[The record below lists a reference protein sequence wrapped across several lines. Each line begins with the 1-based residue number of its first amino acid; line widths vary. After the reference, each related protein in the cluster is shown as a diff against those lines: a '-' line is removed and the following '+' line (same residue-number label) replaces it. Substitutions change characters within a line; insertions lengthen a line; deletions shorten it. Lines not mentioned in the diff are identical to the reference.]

1 MKRIALTLAAVVMA
15 TLLVS
20 RIDTE
25 AVALQ
30 VPSELVSVPQD
41 EPQMLVPLT
50 PAGEVCVDG
59 SCGPVAMS
67 SDGTLL
73 SVSSVSSCEDC
84 GPVRRVV
91 SRVRE
96 RKPVRTVLRRVFGRR

>member
-1 MKRIALTLAAVVMA
+1 MKRIALTLASIVMA

-59 SCGPVAMS
+59 SCSPVALS
-67 SDGTLL
+67 SDGSLL
-73 SVSSVSSCEDC
+73 PVAAVASCDDC

-96 RKPVRTVLRRVFGRR
+96 RQPVRTVLRRVFRR